1 MPDVTRDR
9 RAAIVELVR
18 THHVGTQAELGE
30 LLGKRGYEVTQA
42 TLSRDLAK
50 LRARRVSLPDGGT
63 AYELEGFTARTGVEP
78 AQLAA
83 VDQHLHARFGRP
95 AAKVGKKTCVVIF
108 DAMREGER
116 VELGLMVDAVS
127 EVVDIAADA
136 IEPPPNFGTSVRR
149 DFIRAMGKRGDR
161 FVIILEPD
169 RAFDVDEMASLC
181 EASQEAL
188 AA

>member
-1 MPDVTRDR
+1 M
-9 RAAIVELVR
+9 
-18 THHVGTQAELGE
+18 TQ
-30 LLGKRGYEVTQA
+30 
-42 TLSRDLAK
+42 DHN
-50 LRARRVSLPDGGT
+50 
-63 AYELEGFTARTGVEP
+63 
-78 AQLAA
+78 AQYLTFHLAA
-83 VDQHLHARFGRP
+83 EVFAIDIRSVREIIQYGAMTTVPLMPSFVRGVINLRGSVVPVIDLHARFGRP
-95 AAKVGKKTCVVIF
+95 AAQVGKKTCVVIF

-169 RAFDVDEMASLC
+169 RAFDVDEMANLC

>member
-1 MPDVTRDR
+1 MQQ
-9 RAAIVELVR
+9 E
-18 THHVGTQAELGE
+18 HN
-30 LLGKRGYEVTQA
+30 
-42 TLSRDLAK
+42 
-50 LRARRVSLPDGGT
+50 
-63 AYELEGFTARTGVEP
+63 
-78 AQLAA
+78 AQYLTFHLAA
-83 VDQHLHARFGRP
+83 EVFAIDIRSVREIIQYGAMTTVPLMPSFVRGVINLRGSVVPVIDLHARFGRP
-95 AAKVGKKTCVVIF
+95 AAKVGKQTCVVIF

-116 VELGLMVDAVS
+116 VALGLMVDAVS

>member
-1 MPDVTRDR
+1 MQQD
-9 RAAIVELVR
+9 
-18 THHVGTQAELGE
+18 HN
-30 LLGKRGYEVTQA
+30 
-42 TLSRDLAK
+42 
-50 LRARRVSLPDGGT
+50 
-63 AYELEGFTARTGVEP
+63 
-78 AQLAA
+78 AQYLTFHLAA
-83 VDQHLHARFGRP
+83 EVFAIDIRSVREIIQYGAMTTVPLMPSFVRGVINLRGSVVPVIDLHARFGRP
-95 AAKVGKKTCVVIF
+95 AAQVGKKTCVVIF

-169 RAFDVDEMASLC
+169 RAFDVDEMANLC